1 MYHMEEKVTTM
12 RDELDLC
19 SRLWT
24 GVGCLSW
31 SADIMK
37 VETGELERLVSLGGI
52 STVKS
57 LVFSN
62 RGNRLSGWR
71 IDLFSLATVN
81 FQISNILWLS
91 VFLLFCFFCF
101 HSFLLKWNW
110 SWGGDSDRWLSALT
124 LYPIRRR
131 FHPIKNHLCTLKLN
145 GSQAAERKGL
155 PCVSELRK
163 SNFLKAAAAV
173 AGSEGSNSHDWPGP
187 RLHTQFNPSQS
198 AWHHINQPFISMPPT
213 P

>member
-1 MYHMEEKVTTM
+1 MAV
-12 RDELDLC
+12 C
-19 SRLWT
+19 FS
-24 GVGCLSW
+24 S
-31 SADIMK
+31 SS
-37 VETGELERLVSLGGI
+37 SL
-52 STVKS
+52 
-57 LVFSN
+57 F
-62 RGNRLSGWR
+62 
-71 IDLFSLATVN
+71 
-81 FQISNILWLS
+81 
-91 VFLLFCFFCF
+91 FFCF
-101 HSFLLKWNW
+101 YSFLLKWNW

-173 AGSEGSNSHDWPGP
+173 TGGKGSNSHDWPGP

-198 AWHHINQPFISMPPT
+198 AWHHINQPFISMPPPPST
-213 P
+213 PPKKEEKKTIFLLNHLWLNQAYNPLTNGKDQRTPAGSEKFFHKTEKKAFSWTCALWLFLKCMRLDWNLCRDFSEI